1 MMSFEGDDRSR
12 RNDDKRPGGAN
23 HNGQDDKLG
32 IGICSVPVACS
43 VERANR

>member
-1 MMSFEGDDRSR
+1 MSFGGDADRLR

-23 HNGQDDKLG
+23 NGQDDRLG